1 MHWQTLMSN
10 QSLTYILR
18 RNAYR
23 DNSLLCDC
31 FSEAT
36 GRITLVARFSKRQSN
51 RIKGMLE
58 PFRLLEARWTGRGEV
73 FTLNG
78 AEEKRRYALK
88 GAALIQATYL
98 NELLL
103 RIFQPMQPLPELFT
117 RYRQLLHLLQDGSN
131 MPAVMLF
138 ELEVLAVCGHEL
150 SLWQD
155 DANGQ
160 VIRAGYN
167 YHYQPDRGLFPL
179 LNEHKQQADLPLE
192 GNPQSQRGVLIAGE
206 LLIALRNPL
215 TMQAAHWQALRSVLD
230 RVLSLQLD
238 GKVLHA
244 RQLLNING

>member
-1 MHWQTLMSN
+1 MSLN

-31 FSEAT
+31 FSEST

-58 PFRLLEARWTGRGEV
+58 PFRLLDARWTGRGEV
-73 FTLNG
+73 LTLNN
-78 AEEKRRYALK
+78 AEEKHRYSLK

-98 NELLL
+98 NELVL
-103 RIFQPMQPLPELFT
+103 RTFQPMQPLPELFT
-117 RYRQLLHLLQDGSN
+117 RYRHLLHLLQDGDN

-138 ELEVLAVCGHEL
+138 ELEVLALCGHEL

-160 VIRAGYN
+160 VIQPDLN
-167 YHYQPDRGLFPL
+167 YHYQPDKGLFPL
-179 LNEHKQQADLPLE
+179 VSEHTVQKELTFENTQ
-192 GNPQSQRGVLIAGE
+192 GSQRGVLISGE
-206 LLIALRNPL
+206 LLIGLRSPPDMSDL
-215 TMQAAHWQALRSVLD
+215 HWQALRVVLD
-230 RVLSLQLD
+230 RMLSLQLD
-238 GKVLHA
+238 GKKLYA
-244 RQLLNING
+244 RQLLNMTV